1 METWNTKSMFWV
13 ALMTVIAKSYK
24 SPANQEGTCIFQN
37 QTYPVKSGTGCRD
50 IWQHTWRQGSDIL
63 KKQKF
68 PIAENTTNKKM
79 LKKKKKICQ
88 LMFNTRG
95 KQTNTAKN
103 KAVWKGR
110 DFARQQVNTKMQLW
124 VLSYQKQGT
133 HWASPERGVPAPGR
147 CSSSEPLLLN
157 TTHWICKAGRKP
169 A

>member
-24 SPANQEGTCIFQN
+24 SPANQERTCIFQN

-79 LKKKKKICQ
+79 FKKKKSANWCLIQGENKQILQKI
-88 LMFNTRG
+88 
-95 KQTNTAKN
+95 KQYEKEEI
-103 KAVWKGR
+103 
-110 DFARQQVNTKMQLW
+110 L
-124 VLSYQKQGT
+124 
-133 HWASPERGVPAPGR
+133 PGSKWIRR
-147 CSSSEPLLLN
+147 CSSGSSAIKSKEHTEHPQNRVCLLQ
-157 TTHWICKAGRKP
+157 AGAAAVNHSFLTLLTESVK
-169 A
+169 